1 MKSAPTLAAFLAM
14 VSVQTGAAI
23 GKSLFPVV
31 GPEGVAALRLGMAAL
46 MLGVM
51 MRPWQIWGQV
61 RTKDLLSYG
70 LSIVLMS
77 LFIYR
82 AFSHIPVSIAIAIQV
97 TGPLGVA
104 LLSSRRPMDLLWIG
118 LSLLGLLLLPLG
130 AFDGGLD
137 PVGVAYALG
146 AALAWGWYL
155 VLGARVSHAGGQA
168 VATGMLVAALIAVPL
183 GVVQAGARLLNPWA
197 IGIGLCVAV
206 LSSTIPFLL
215 DIFAMR
221 RLPSY
226 VFGILLSASPAASA
240 VAGWI
245 VLHEVLSPLQCLGM
259 ASIMAACAGSSLLSR
274 QKNFSE

>member
-1 MKSAPTLAAFLAM
+1 MKTTPTLAAFLAL

-31 GPEGVAALRLGMAAL
+31 GPDGVAALRLGMSAL
-46 MLGVM
+46 MLGVV
-51 MRPWQIWGQV
+51 MRPWQIWGNAK
-61 RTKDLLSYG
+61 RNDLLGYG
-70 LSIVLMS
+70 LTIVMMN

-82 AFSHIPVSIAIAIQV
+82 AFVHIPVSIAIAIQV

-104 LLSSRRPMDLLWIG
+104 LFGSRRPIDLLWIG
-118 LSLLGLLLLPLG
+118 LSLLGLVLLPLG
-130 AFDGGLD
+130 ALDGGLD
-137 PVGVAYALG
+137 PIGVVYSLA
-146 AALAWGWYL
+146 AALAWGAYI
-155 VLGARVSHAGGQA
+155 VLGARVAHGGGQA
-168 VATGMLVAALIAVPL
+168 VATGMMVAALIAVPL
-183 GVVQAGARLLNPWA
+183 GVAQAGASLLDPRA

-215 DIFAMR
+215 DIFAIR

-245 VLHEVLSPLQCLGM
+245 VLHEVLSLTQCLGM
-259 ASIMAACAGSSLLSR
+259 ASIMIACAGSSVLSLR
-274 QKNFSE
+274 DR